1 MTARVLIVDDLLANL
16 KLIEARLS
24 AEYFEVLTATN
35 GADALA
41 LCASGKCDIVL
52 LDVMMPGMDGLEV
65 CRRLKGNKATAHIPV
80 VMVTALD
87 QPSSLLHG
95 FEAGADDFLAKPID
109 ELALLARVKS
119 LSRSRFALDELRS
132 QALRSVN
139 LGIGFPLSRAMASDG
154 SGGRIMVAEDSPASA
169 ELIANALRRFHDV
182 ECIHD
187 QDRVLDSA
195 ALGNYDLFIV
205 SLDLTGYDGLRFCT
219 RLRSMER
226 TRQIPV
232 LAIADPKD
240 RQRILRGFDLG
251 VNDYVPRPV
260 DPGELAARARAQIR
274 RKRHADD
281 LRQTVEASLEMA
293 AADPLTGLRN
303 RRYLET
309 HLGALLGQTRRDRLP
324 LCVIIL
330 DLDDFKA
337 VNDRHGH
344 GAGDQVLQTFA
355 ARAKAIIRGTGT
367 LCRLGGDEFVIIMPG
382 TSLHTGF
389 GIAEEIRAA
398 TASETFTLTPGGHE
412 IPVTV
417 SAGLAESAN
426 DSQSGLL
433 RRADMALYRSKQ
445 GGRDRVCVDCA
456 GAAVQARMAGCL

>member
-24 AEYFEVLTATN
+24 AEYFEVSTATN

-65 CRRLKGNKATAHIPV
+65 CRRLKGNKATAHITV

-109 ELALLARVKS
+109 ELALLALVKS

-205 SLDLTGYDGLRFCT
+205 S
-219 RLRSMER
+219 
-226 TRQIPV
+226 V
-232 LAIADPKD
+232 
-240 RQRILRGFDLG
+240 
-251 VNDYVPRPV
+251 
-260 DPGELAARARAQIR
+260 
-274 RKRHADD
+274 
-281 LRQTVEASLEMA
+281 
-293 AADPLTGLRN
+293 
-303 RRYLET
+303 
-309 HLGALLGQTRRDRLP
+309 
-324 LCVIIL
+324 
-330 DLDDFKA
+330 
-337 VNDRHGH
+337 
-344 GAGDQVLQTFA
+344 
-355 ARAKAIIRGTGT
+355 
-367 LCRLGGDEFVIIMPG
+367 VIIMPG